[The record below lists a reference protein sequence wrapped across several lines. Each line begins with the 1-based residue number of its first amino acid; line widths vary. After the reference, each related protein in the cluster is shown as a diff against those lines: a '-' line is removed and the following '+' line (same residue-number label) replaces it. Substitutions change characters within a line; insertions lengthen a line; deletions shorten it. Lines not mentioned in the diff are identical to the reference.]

1 MCPQGEVVQLRQ
13 LRKVYSTPTGP
24 KIAVRNLSFGIP
36 HGECFGFLG
45 INGAGKT
52 TTLSILSGDIA
63 PTSGEAYIGGHNIA
77 TEQLQVR
84 RLIGYCPQHDALL
97 DLLTPRE
104 HLQLFARIKAVPS
117 HMLKVQQPTI
127 TCNCSTVYAFDE
139 GFASA

>member
-1 MCPQGEVVQLRQ
+1 MDH
-13 LRKVYSTPTGP
+13 
-24 KIAVRNLSFGIP
+24 AGIP

-63 PTSGEAYIGGHNIA
+63 PSSGQAFIGGHNIA

-97 DLLTPRE
+97 DLLSCRE
-104 HLQLFARIKAVPS
+104 HLQLFARIKAVPVRAMCAFTQ
-117 HMLKVQQPTI
+117 HAVMLLPVPT
-127 TCNCSTVYAFDE
+127 
-139 GFASA
+139 